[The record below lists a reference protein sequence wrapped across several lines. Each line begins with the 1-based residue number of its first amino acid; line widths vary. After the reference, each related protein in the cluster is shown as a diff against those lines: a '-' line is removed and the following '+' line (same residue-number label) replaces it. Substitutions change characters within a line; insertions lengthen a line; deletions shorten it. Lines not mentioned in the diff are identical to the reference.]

1 MSEKEEIELIAKLV
15 SQQMGLVQALSE
27 CQNSKSQLSV
37 QFIKIL
43 KAIVLKNNGDFI
55 IEKEFFDSADDENFK
70 LDILTDD
77 EESIILQLLEN
88 EE

>member
-1 MSEKEEIELIAKLV
+1 MNEKEEVELIAKLV

-27 CQNSKSQLSV
+27 CQNSKNQLSL

-43 KAIVLKNNGDFI
+43 KAVVLKNNCDFV
-55 IEKEFFDSADDENFK
+55 IEKEFFDSADDNDFK
-70 LDILTDD
+70 LDITTD
-77 EESIILQLLEN
+77 EEQSIILQFLEN

>member
-27 CQNSKSQLSV
+27 CQNSKSQLSI

>member
-27 CQNSKSQLSV
+27 CQNSKSQLSL

-55 IEKEFFDSADDENFK
+55 IEKEFFDSADDETFK
-70 LDILTDD
+70 LDITTDED
-77 EESIILQLLEN
+77 ESIILQFLEN